1 MHKTILS
8 YSLAILFFSP
18 FVSIAQI
25 TLESSDMTSI
35 GDQIL
40 RYVDTI
46 PVFGPGGDGPNQV
59 WDFSNAQNDTVNN
72 TSVVTVAASGY
83 SGTFGSSDYSMTNNS
98 SSYLFFNHD
107 ANTMVTTGAAG
118 DLLNLGS
125 IIETPFSDPLLLHE
139 FPRNYGSNFDDTYA
153 FETETDGAGI
163 NIPLVGEPY
172 RIRLTHD
179 GHVYDTTDAYGTLIT
194 PTGTYDAIRV
204 KTVDFTTSVI
214 EYRLCSTPVICPWL
228 SLPTIIDTSV
238 SYTWHAKEEMLAIAE
253 MSFDSIGNP
262 SRFVYSSVAPVTT
275 VGIHDNESQSE
286 VKLYPQ
292 PAQDEVYISQLDFTA
307 GVYASVY
314 SMDGRLIIRKRLQ
327 DNRISTS
334 ELPSGIYLL
343 HLENQYKENGKR
355 LKLVVRR

>member
-1 MHKTILS
+1 MQKSILGF
-8 YSLAILFFSP
+8 ILFNLFCVP
-18 FVSIAQI
+18 VVSFGQI
-25 TLESSDMTSI
+25 SLESSDMTSI

-153 FETETDGAGI
+153 FETETDGTGI
-163 NIPLVGEPY
+163 NIPLIGEPY

-214 EYRLCSTPVICPWL
+214 EYRLCSTPIICPWL

-253 MSFDSIGNP
+253 MSFDSLGNP
-262 SRFVYSSVAPVTT
+262 SRFVYSSVEPVTT
-275 VGIHDNESQSE
+275 VGIQEQAQNNISI
-286 VKLYPQ
+286 YPQ
-292 PAQDEVYISQLDFTA
+292 PAQNEVFVKDLNLA
-307 GVYASVY
+307 ANNYAEIY
-314 SMDGRLIIRKRLQ
+314 SMDGRLVKREMLLS
-327 DNRISTS
+327 NRISTS

-343 HLENQYKENGKR
+343 R
-355 LKLVVRR
+355 LKNQNGVGRKQLRLVVR